1 MDGPIIELL
10 VLAGIAV
17 FLILK
22 LRNVLG
28 TREGFEKPPVPRSAE
43 ARKPQFEVIEG
54 TVDRDIV
61 DHVPDGSADAKALAA
76 MKRVDPTFSVTEF
89 IGGAKGAYEMILT
102 AFEKSDLASVSPF
115 LAEDVYDAF
124 AGVVEAREKQGLTV
138 EAEIIGVGETALQSA
153 DYDPATKEA
162 EITVRYTC
170 EMTYLVR
177 DNAGDIVEGKPNTI
191 RKQKDT
197 WSFARKMDSTDPNW
211 LLVATSD

>member
-1 MDGPIIELL
+1 MNGPIIELL

-28 TREGFEKPPVPRSAE
+28 TREGFEKPPVPRSTE

-61 DHVPDGSADAKALAA
+61 DHVADGSADAKALAA

-102 AFEKSDLASVSPF
+102 AFEKGDLASVRPF

-138 EAEIIGVGETALQSA
+138 EAEIIGVGETTLQSV

>member
-1 MDGPIIELL
+1 MNGPIMELL

-28 TREGFEKPPVPRSAE
+28 TREGFEKPPVPRSTE

-102 AFEKSDLASVSPF
+102 AFEKGDLASVRPF

-138 EAEIIGVGETALQSA
+138 EAEIIGVGETTLQSV

>member
-1 MDGPIIELL
+1 MNGPIIELL

-28 TREGFEKPPVPRSAE
+28 TREGFEKPPVPRSTE

-102 AFEKSDLASVSPF
+102 AFEKGDLASVRPF

-138 EAEIIGVGETALQSA
+138 EAEIIGVGETALQSV

>member
-1 MDGPIIELL
+1 MNGPIIELL

-28 TREGFEKPPVPRSAE
+28 TREGFEKPPVPRSTE
-43 ARKPQFEVIEG
+43 ARKPQFEVIER

-102 AFEKSDLASVSPF
+102 AFEKGDLASVRPF

-138 EAEIIGVGETALQSA
+138 EAEIIGVGETALQSV

>member
-1 MDGPIIELL
+1 MNGPIIELL

-102 AFEKSDLASVSPF
+102 AFEKGDLASVRPF

-124 AGVVEAREKQGLTV
+124 AGVVEAPEKQGLTV
-138 EAEIIGVGETALQSA
+138 EAEIIGVGETALQSV